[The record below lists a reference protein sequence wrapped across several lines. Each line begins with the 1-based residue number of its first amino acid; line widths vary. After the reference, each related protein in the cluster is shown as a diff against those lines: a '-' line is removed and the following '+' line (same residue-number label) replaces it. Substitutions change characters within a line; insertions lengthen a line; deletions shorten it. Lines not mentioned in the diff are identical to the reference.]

1 MDVNTTKAAA
11 LSRAITYCANRDEL
25 LGTNT
30 APEEVVKVAE
40 TFATWLAKSDGQP
53 NGSGSGEN

>member
-25 LGTNT
+25 LGTST
-30 APEEVVKVAE
+30 PPDEVVKVAE
-40 TFATWLAKSDGQP
+40 TFATWLASGEAKP
-53 NGSGSGEN
+53 NGSGAGES